1 MQTSTGMGRLRKGTS
16 LTQTAQSAWDPRT
29 LNGGQDIQGI
39 FKGKT
44 MGAMAGVTEH

>member
-1 MQTSTGMGRLRKGTS
+1 MQTSTGMERLRKGTS
-16 LTQTAQSAWDPRT
+16 LTQTAQSTQDPRT
-29 LNGGQDIQGI
+29 LNGGKDIQRI